1 MPGIMFLSGG
11 LSEEDAT
18 VNLNMINRVAPGP
31 GGAPWRLSFSF
42 GRALQARCWLPY
54 ICFDF
59 MDYDKG
65 LMNCKTNPLTTQ

>member
-18 VNLNMINRVAPGP
+18 VNLNEVNRAAARS

-42 GRALQARCWLPY
+42 GRALQARCWPPRT
-54 ICFDF
+54 CFDV
-59 MDYDKG
+59 MR
-65 LMNCKTNPLTTQ
+65 

>member
-18 VNLNMINRVAPGP
+18 VNLNEINCAAAQS

-54 ICFDF
+54 ICFDV
-59 MDYDKG
+59 MG
-65 LMNCKTNPLTTQ
+65 